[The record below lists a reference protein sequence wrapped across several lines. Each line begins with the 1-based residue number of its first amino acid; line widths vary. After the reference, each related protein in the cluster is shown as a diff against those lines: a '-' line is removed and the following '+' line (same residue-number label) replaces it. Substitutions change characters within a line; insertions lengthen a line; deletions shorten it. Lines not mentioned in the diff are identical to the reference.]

1 MERLK
6 PPEPGP
12 QGGVIE
18 RSCHDAHAWP
28 APRRGVVAHAAVAV
42 SHAVRRTDASRRRR
56 GGSTTLGWPGGGE
69 AGAGGGWGSRAV
81 EGRSLAHE
89 RLVRYTRPVRPEDVA
104 RFARRD
110 WEAVNACKTEQWLEE
125 RRRRG
130 VSWCF
135 RVADDLRRQVACQ
148 QPAWPT
154 AAERQADLDTHVR
167 VGEAL
172 RRVHRTRND

>member
-1 MERLK
+1 M
-6 PPEPGP
+6 
-12 QGGVIE
+12 
-18 RSCHDAHAWP
+18 A
-28 APRRGVVAHAAVAV
+28 
-42 SHAVRRTDASRRRR
+42 
-56 GGSTTLGWPGGGE
+56 
-69 AGAGGGWGSRAV
+69 
-81 EGRSLAHE
+81 LARE
-89 RLVRYTRPVRPEDVA
+89 RLVRYPRPVRPEDVA

-125 RRRRG
+125 RSRRG
-130 VSWCF
+130 VRWCF

-154 AAERQADLDTHVR
+154 TAERQADLDTHVR